1 MTALKRTAFVLVV
14 SLSLIL
20 TGCGA
25 GNKSA
30 LKQGPPCVVT
40 RIAILPAVAALDY
53 DNGPVSPQQTKSLNQ
68 GVRTMNALLRQKF
81 EGRRGFRLVSAD
93 QISGFTGTLPL
104 KALALARM
112 VGGKV
117 GCNAVLQTT
126 VRRYRERVGGKYT
139 AEEPAAVAFEIRLI
153 EVDNGRIIC
162 DGKYDEVQQS
172 LLENLFALAK
182 AKQRKFSWVTAA
194 DLMRDGLNDKLSSCS
209 CLADMLK
216 K

>member
-1 MTALKRTAFVLVV
+1 VTALKKAAFLLVV
-14 SLSLIL
+14 SLSFIL
-20 TGCGA
+20 AGCGA
-25 GNKSA
+25 GNKGT
-30 LKQGPPCVVT
+30 LKQGPPCIVT

-53 DNGPVSPQQTKSLNQ
+53 DNGPVSPAQTKSLNQ

-81 EGRRGFRLVSAD
+81 EGRKGFRFVSEE
-93 QISGFTGTLPL
+93 QISGFTETLPL
-104 KALALARM
+104 QALALARM

-139 AEEPAAVAFEIRLI
+139 AEEPAAVAFDVRLI

>member
-1 MTALKRTAFVLVV
+1 MTALKRIAFMLAV

-20 TGCGA
+20 AGCGA
-25 GNKSA
+25 GNKGA
-30 LKQGPPCVVT
+30 LNQGPPCIVT
-40 RIAILPAVAALDY
+40 RIAIMPAVAALDY
-53 DNGPVSPQQTKSLNQ
+53 DNGPVSPAQTKSLNQ
-68 GVRTMNALLRQKF
+68 GVRTMNALLQQKF
-81 EGRRGFRLVSAD
+81 EGRRGFRLVSED
-93 QISGFTGTLPL
+93 QISGFTEALSL

-126 VRRYRERVGGKYT
+126 VRRYRQRVGGKYT

-153 EVDNGRIIC
+153 EVDNGRILC
-162 DGKYDEVQQS
+162 DGKYDEVQKS
-172 LLENLFALAK
+172 LLENLFTLAK
-182 AKQRKFSWVTAA
+182 ARQRKFSWVTAE

-209 CLADMLK
+209 CLADMMK